1 MMNVSTKQI
10 INLYK
15 ICGTYAGVEASFGIP
30 AAQVKKI
37 LVENG
42 ITEKP
47 KKGSQF
53 LHYTGLIPREQE
65 NNIYIDDDDLKN
77 LWLKVLENDGT
88 L

>member
-1 MMNVSTKQI
+1 MNVSMKQI

-15 ICGTYAGVEASFGIP
+15 ICGTYAGIEASFDIP
-30 AAQVKKI
+30 VTQVKKI

-47 KKGSQF
+47 KKESQF